1 MFTHKTTLIIP
12 TRNRSSKLIK
22 LIKDIV
28 KLKIIFNEIIVV
40 DSSDNHH
47 KKKIIPFLTK
57 KKIKLIN
64 TFPSTTHQ
72 RNVGLKVRKKNS
84 KYILF
89 LDDDIVINKKAFI
102 EMNSGIIKYSKIDKI
117 CSFAFNLQTNKKKF
131 KFERIKKSKL
141 VKLLG
146 LYSEKQGKV
155 MKSGWHTKIS
165 NLSKDTFVQ
174 WIYSG
179 ATLFRTN
186 IIKNMKFKNLNKG
199 FNYLE
204 DLHFSF
210 NLTQKKFKHLVIAKA
225 TVSNPNLVSR
235 NDLNFGFIEIL
246 NRYKFVE
253 TYKLNKINFYITA
266 FIRML
271 YLITNILHLKTSWI
285 LRFFGNLKGIISCI
299 ILDINK
305 KIN

>member
-12 TRNRSSKLIK
+12 TRNRSLKLKK
-22 LIKDIV
+22 LIKDVI
-28 KLKIIFNEIIVV
+28 KLKIIINEIIVV
-40 DSSDNHH
+40 DSSDNLH
-47 KKKIIPFLTK
+47 KIKIISFLKK

-72 RNVGLKVRKKNS
+72 RNIGLKVRKKNS
-84 KYILF
+84 KYVLF
-89 LDDDIVINKKAFI
+89 LDDDIIINKKAFI

-141 VKLLG
+141 IKLLG
-146 LYSEKQGKV
+146 LYSEKPGKV

-174 WIYSG
+174 WIYTG
-179 ATLFRTN
+179 AILFKTN
-186 IIKNMKFKNLNKG
+186 IIKQMKFKNLNKG

-210 NLTQKKFKHLVIAKA
+210 NLTQKKFKHLVIARA
-225 TVSNPNLVSR
+225 TLSNPNFVSR
-235 NDLNFGFIEIL
+235 NDFNFGFIEIL

-253 TYKLNKINFYITA
+253 IYKLKKINFYVTA
-266 FIRML
+266 IIRML
-271 YLITNILHLKTSWI
+271 YLATNILHLKSSWI
-285 LRFFGNLKGIISCI
+285 LRFFGNLKGIFSCI

>member
-1 MFTHKTTLIIP
+1 MFTHKTTLIVP

-47 KKKIIPFLTK
+47 KKKIIPFLTE
-57 KKIKLIN
+57 KKIRLIN

-102 EMNSGIIKYSKIDKI
+102 EMNSGIIKYSRIDKI

-204 DLHFSF
+204 DLHFSY

-253 TYKLNKINFYITA
+253 TYRLNKINFYITA

>member
-1 MFTHKTTLIIP
+1 MGRSNIAIIIP
-12 TRNRSSKLIK
+12 AKNEALTIKKVISHCSNYGTVIVIDDASRDETGKISKLSGA
-22 LIKDIV
+22 IV
-28 KLKIIFNEIIVV
+28 LKN
-40 DSSDNHH
+40 
-47 KKKIIPFLTK
+47 
-57 KKIKLIN
+57 
-64 TFPSTTHQ
+64 
-72 RNVGLKVRKKNS
+72 KKN
-84 KYILF
+84 LF
-89 LDDDIVINKKAFI
+89 YD
-102 EMNSGIIKYSKIDKI
+102 ES
-117 CSFAFNLQTNKKKF
+117 
-131 KFERIKKSKL
+131 
-141 VKLLG
+141 
-146 LYSEKQGKV
+146 
-155 MKSGWHTKIS
+155 
-165 NLSKDTFVQ
+165 
-174 WIYSG
+174 
-179 ATLFRTN
+179 
-186 IIKNMKFKNLNKG
+186 LNKG

-225 TVSNPNLVSR
+225 KVSNPNLVSR

>member
-1 MFTHKTTLIIP
+1 MFTHKTTLIVP

-146 LYSEKQGKV
+146 LYSEKPGKV

>member
-1 MFTHKTTLIIP
+1 MKDKNWKELYSQDIDTIRELDTLREQG
-12 TRNRSSKLIK
+12 T
-22 LIKDIV
+22 
-28 KLKIIFNEIIVV
+28 
-40 DSSDNHH
+40 
-47 KKKIIPFLTK
+47 
-57 KKIKLIN
+57 
-64 TFPSTTHQ
+64 
-72 RNVGLKVRKKNS
+72 
-84 KYILF
+84 
-89 LDDDIVINKKAFI
+89 
-102 EMNSGIIKYSKIDKI
+102 
-117 CSFAFNLQTNKKKF
+117 
-131 KFERIKKSKL
+131 ERIK
-141 VKLLG
+141 
-146 LYSEKQGKV
+146 
-155 MKSGWHTKIS
+155 
-165 NLSKDTFVQ
+165 NLFESYNQQFPQ
-174 WIYSG
+174 Q
-179 ATLFRTN
+179 
-186 IIKNMKFKNLNKG
+186 FKNLNKG
-199 FNYLE
+199 FKYLE

-271 YLITNILHLKTSWI
+271 YLITNILHLNTSWI